1 MPHEANSGCYKTR
14 NKMDKLLSI
23 LFYFSLI
30 SIACGVVIKLPIDV
44 PSVNI
49 YLFDIAAIST
59 FLTSLL
65 NFNKFRYIIKHDP
78 IIRYFGI
85 FILICF
91 VSIILSP
98 IKLTLSDKLISSLY
112 IVRLIIYFSIYLS
125 VIYLLKVK
133 ILTREKII
141 KYLSI
146 TGIILA
152 VAGWIQYFF
161 YPDLRNLFYLGWDPH
176 YKRIFSTIFDPN
188 YLGLIFVL
196 TTIALFEF
204 KKSTMNIWALRIF
217 IFITLLFTYS
227 RSSYVSLIIS
237 AFYYS
242 ITRKKS
248 VAIILVIAA
257 FISTI
262 FFLPRRGGEGVKLER
277 IFSINERITS
287 MNEGIRLFTDHPLIG
302 VGFNT
307 LKYAKIQYGFIIPN
321 TIDNHSST
329 GIENSFIFVAATA
342 GLLGLIIYFIL
353 LYKIFITGADIV
365 KISLIAVVVHGLFM
379 NSLFFPPVMIWIW
392 IIAGT
397 GSGILKD
404 YK

>member
-1 MPHEANSGCYKTR
+1 
-14 NKMDKLLSI
+14 MDRLLRT

-30 SIACGVVIKLPIDV
+30 SIVCGVVIKLPIEL
-44 PSVNI
+44 PFVNI
-49 YLFDIAAIST
+49 YLFDIASIIT
-59 FLTSLL
+59 FITIL
-65 NFNKFRYIIKHDP
+65 FNIHKFRFIIKHDP
-78 IIRYFGI
+78 IFRYFGI

-125 VIYLLKVK
+125 VSYLLRVK
-133 ILTREKII
+133 IITRGKII
-141 KYLSI
+141 KYLSV
-146 TGIILA
+146 TGILLA
-152 VAGWIQYFF
+152 IVGWLQYFL

-176 YKRIFSTIFDPN
+176 YKRIFSTFFDPN

-196 TTIALFEF
+196 TIITLFEF
-204 KKSTMNIWALRIF
+204 NKSIVSIWGLRIF
-217 IFITLLFTYS
+217 TFITLLFTYS

-248 VAIILVIAA
+248 VAIILVITA

-262 FFLPRRGGEGVKLER
+262 FFLPRPGGEGVKLER

-307 LKYAKIQYGFIIPN
+307 LRYAKIQYGFTRPN
-321 TIDNHSST
+321 SIDNHSST
-329 GIENSFIFVAATA
+329 GIENSFIFVASSTGLA
-342 GLLGLIIYFIL
+342 GLLFYLIW
-353 LYKIFITGADIV
+353 LYQIFIRGADMV
-365 KISLIAVVVHGLFM
+365 KISLIAVVVHSLFI

>member
-1 MPHEANSGCYKTR
+1 
-14 NKMDKLLSI
+14 MDKLLRI

-30 SIACGVVIKLPIDV
+30 SIVCGVVIKLPIDV

-49 YLFDIAAIST
+49 YLFDIASIFT
-59 FLTSLL
+59 FLTCLF
-65 NFNKFRYIIKHDP
+65 NINKFRYIIKHDP
-78 IIRYFGI
+78 TTRYFGI
-85 FILICF
+85 FILICL
-91 VSIILSP
+91 VSIILTP
-98 IKLTLSDKLISSLY
+98 IKLTLSERLISSLY

-125 VIYLLKVK
+125 VNYLLKIK
-133 ILTREKII
+133 ILTNEKII

-146 TGIILA
+146 TGILLA
-152 VAGWIQYFF
+152 IVGWLQYFF

-188 YLGLIFVL
+188 YLGLILVL
-196 TTIALFEF
+196 TTLTLFEF
-204 KKSTMNIWALRIF
+204 KKSIVNIWVFRVF
-217 IFITLLFTYS
+217 IFSTLLFTYS

-237 AFYYS
+237 ALYYS
-242 ITRKKS
+242 IIRKKS
-248 VAIILVIAA
+248 VVIILVIAT

-262 FFLPRRGGEGVKLER
+262 FFLPRPGGEGVKLER

-302 VGFNT
+302 IGFNT
-307 LKYAKIQYGFIIPN
+307 LKYAKIQYGFITPN

-329 GIENSFIFVAATA
+329 GIENSFIFVIATV
-342 GLLGLIIYFIL
+342 GLLGFLFYLIL
-353 LYKIFITGADIV
+353 LYQIFITGADIV
-365 KISLIAVVVHGLFM
+365 KISLIATVVHSLFL
-379 NSLFFPPVMIWIW
+379 NSLFFPPIMIWIW

-397 GSGILKD
+397 GRGILKD